1 MKKLIMSCTTNGVGL
16 WSSESNKEVQGCMY
30 FTLLKTE
37 SDGEVYGGTATFHF
51 SKEDW
56 DVDKYGLIYTDEG
69 FLDSIHNKL
78 KEAGFEKYQEIN
90 YSEQGMQGDDYVDF
104 DASIEIVNEAKQLG
118 YL

>member
-1 MKKLIMSCTTNGVGL
+1 MKKLTLSGTTNGVGF

-30 FTLLKTE
+30 FNLLE
-37 SDGEVYGGTATFHF
+37 SHLNGEVFGGRAEFRF

-78 KEAGFEKYQEIN
+78 REVGFKKYQEIN